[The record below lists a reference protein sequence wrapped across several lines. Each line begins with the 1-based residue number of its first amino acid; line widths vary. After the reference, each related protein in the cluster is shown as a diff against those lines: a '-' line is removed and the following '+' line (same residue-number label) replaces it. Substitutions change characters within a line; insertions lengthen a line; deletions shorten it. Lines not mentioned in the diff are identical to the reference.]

1 MFNQQYWPFYEKLL
15 VSLISFLA
23 PSLSEVRLS
32 DPIRILYQATLRVLL
47 VLLHDFPEFLSDY
60 HVSFVDVMPHACIQ
74 LRNLILSA
82 FPRNMRLPDPFT
94 PNLKVDLLPEINQ
107 SPRILSDYTSSL
119 LKNNLKQEI
128 DLYMKTRGPFS
139 FLIDLQS
146 RLLMDQGEGP
156 KYNVPVINSL
166 VLYVGIQAIAQG
178 QNKVVQG
185 APPVSHNIP
194 MDIFQHLVVDLDNEG
209 IYFNYSRALHFP
221 FCYC

>member
-1 MFNQQYWPFYEKLL
+1 MFLSFKYWPCYEQLL
-15 VSLISFLA
+15 VSLFKFLA
-23 PSLSEVRLS
+23 PALSEVRLS
-32 DPIRILYQATLRVLL
+32 DPIRILYQATLRILL

-60 HVSFVDVMPHACIQ
+60 HISFVDVLPHACIQ

-94 PNLKVDLLPEINQ
+94 PNLKVDLLPEISQ
-107 SPRILSDYTSSL
+107 SPRILSDYTAPL

-128 DLYMKTRGPFS
+128 DAYIKNRAPLS
-139 FLIDLQS
+139 FLIDLQA
-146 RLLMDQGEGP
+146 RLLNENPKTEGS

-166 VLYVGIQAIAQG
+166 VLYIGIQAIAQG

-194 MDIFQHLVVDLDNEG
+194 MDIFQHLAVDLDNEG
-209 IYFNYSRALHFP
+209 FFLLQ
-221 FCYC
+221 